1 MTTGMA
7 RKIPIQ
13 WLKLCN
19 YCETRFYLNLINN
32 FRAGYND
39 NKPLLDVEEE
49 ENPEKN
55 KQRPSVEI
63 TVEDALKRTKGTDE
77 ILIGRDV
84 HLVGKQLAGRI
95 DQIHIE
101 DCRIIIT
108 KNNSCDVPYPPDRI
122 KVFGYCVMFEKKFN
136 PNRTLYAKLRNQKN
150 YKVIYIERFS
160 DIWREKIEK
169 QIEAI

>member
-1 MTTGMA
+1 MA

-19 YCETRFYLNLINN
+19 YCEMRFYLNLTNN
-32 FRAGYND
+32 FWAGYN
-39 NKPLLDVEEE
+39 EETPPTN
-49 ENPEKN
+49 NPNQNN
-55 KQRPSVEI
+55 KQTKKQKQEKPSIEI
-63 TVEDALKRTKGTDE
+63 TIEDALQRTRGTDE

-84 HLVGKQLAGRI
+84 HLVGEQLAGRI

-108 KNNSCDVPYPPDRI
+108 KNNKCSVPYPPDRI
-122 KVFGYCVMFEKKFN
+122 KVFAYCVMFEKKFN

-150 YKVIYIERFS
+150 NKVIYIERYS
-160 DIWREKIEK
+160 DIWRDKVK
-169 QIEAI
+169 NQIQTI